1 MKNAFHR
8 FFDVFKL
15 SNLKRQAHD
24 LGKEITFKSLML
36 VILGVILAV
45 YIVCSML
52 KLNIYY
58 MILCVIF
65 LLLCTPHIILL
76 VFRGGYEKYRFK
88 DVVEYMEQL
97 IYAFHKSG
105 KINDALLDVYST
117 SEGYIKETVGEMLT
131 CINGEKMITDPYQ
144 SAFAIMEGKYQ
155 CTRLHLLHDFL
166 VECEERGGD
175 SSDALEMLI
184 NDIRGWSERTLEYQ
198 AQRKKARND
207 VILSIM
213 LALLTCGM
221 MINLIP
227 TEYTNNIIVQPI
239 YQLVTMFCVIAN
251 IIVFIVVQTKV
262 SKSYLDIELDG
273 DSSNYAVRK
282 REWLENYNKKDHFKP
297 MIIKVCVLF
306 SFVIVEAV
314 LKFNYYI
321 IIPTA
326 IVALIVLVF
335 DGLRKNSA
343 VSIVTKELYMMFP
356 QWIRTLSLAL
366 QTDNVH
372 VAVQNSLA
380 TCPRIIQHDVEHF
393 IEDLSED
400 PVSAKPFN
408 KFLSDYNVP
417 TLRLSINYLYLA
429 SQFGTE
435 DSLAQLD
442 YLVAQNTQL
451 TIQEEKMRNDAALA
465 GINLFIFAPMLV
477 AIIKLLLDLA
487 LFLSQFMT
495 LMSNYI

>member
-1 MKNAFHR
+1 
-8 FFDVFKL
+8 
-15 SNLKRQAHD
+15 
-24 LGKEITFKSLML
+24 
-36 VILGVILAV
+36 
-45 YIVCSML
+45 
-52 KLNIYY
+52 
-58 MILCVIF
+58 MIMCVIF

-97 IYAFHKSG
+97 IYAFHKSS
-105 KINDALLDVYST
+105 KINDALMDVYNT
-117 SEGYIKETVGEMLT
+117 SEGHIKETVGEMLS
-131 CINGEKMITDPYQ
+131 CINGENMIINPYQ
-144 SAFAIMEGKYQ
+144 TAFAIMEDKYR

-166 VECEERGGD
+166 IECEERGGD

-227 TEYTNNIIVQPI
+227 TEYTDNIIIQPI

-251 IIVFIVVQTKV
+251 IVVFIVVQTKV

-282 REWLENYNKKDHFKP
+282 REWLENYSKKDHFKP
-297 MIIKVCVLF
+297 MIIKVCLMF
-306 SFVIVEAV
+306 FFVIIEAV

-326 IVALIVLVF
+326 IVALIVLIF
-335 DGLRKNSA
+335 DGLRRNSA

-408 KFLSDYNVP
+408 NFLSDYNVP

>member
-1 MKNAFHR
+1 
-8 FFDVFKL
+8 
-15 SNLKRQAHD
+15 
-24 LGKEITFKSLML
+24 
-36 VILGVILAV
+36 
-45 YIVCSML
+45 
-52 KLNIYY
+52 
-58 MILCVIF
+58 
-65 LLLCTPHIILL
+65 
-76 VFRGGYEKYRFK
+76 
-88 DVVEYMEQL
+88 
-97 IYAFHKSG
+97 
-105 KINDALLDVYST
+105 
-117 SEGYIKETVGEMLT
+117 
-131 CINGEKMITDPYQ
+131 
-144 SAFAIMEGKYQ
+144 
-155 CTRLHLLHDFL
+155 
-166 VECEERGGD
+166 
-175 SSDALEMLI
+175 
-184 NDIRGWSERTLEYQ
+184 
-198 AQRKKARND
+198 
-207 VILSIM
+207 
-213 LALLTCGM
+213 
-221 MINLIP
+221 
-227 TEYTNNIIVQPI
+227 
-239 YQLVTMFCVIAN
+239 
-251 IIVFIVVQTKV
+251 
-262 SKSYLDIELDG
+262 
-273 DSSNYAVRK
+273 
-282 REWLENYNKKDHFKP
+282 
-297 MIIKVCVLF
+297 MIIKVCILF

>member
-1 MKNAFHR
+1 MKNSFKR
-8 FFDVFKL
+8 FFEVFKL
-15 SNLKRQAHD
+15 SNLRRQAHD
-24 LGKEITFKSLML
+24 LGKEITFKSLVL
-36 VILGVILAV
+36 VVLGVMLAV
-45 YIVCSML
+45 YVVGSML

-58 MILCVIF
+58 MLICIIV
-65 LLLCTPHIILL
+65 LLMCTPHIILL
-76 VFRGGYEKYRFK
+76 VFKGGYEKYRFK

-105 KINDALLDVYST
+105 KINDALLDVYNT
-117 SEGYIKETVGEMLT
+117 SEGHIKETVGEMLD
-131 CINGEKMITDPYQ
+131 CINGEKMILEPYK
-144 SAFAIMEGKYQ
+144 SAFDIMESKYK

-175 SSDALEMLI
+175 SANALEMLI

-207 VILSIM
+207 VILSVL

-227 TEYTNNIIVQPI
+227 SDYTTNIIVQPI
-239 YQLVTMFCVIAN
+239 YQIVTMACVIAN
-251 IIVFIVVQTKV
+251 IFIFIVVQTKV

-273 DSSNYAVRK
+273 DSSDYAIRK
-282 REWLENYNKKDHFKP
+282 REWLERYNQKDHFKP
-297 MIIKVCVLF
+297 MIIKVCIMLAF
-306 SFVIVEAV
+306 IFVEAL
-314 LKFNYYI
+314 LKLEYYI
-321 IIPTA
+321 IVPTA
-326 IVALIVLVF
+326 IMALVVLVF

-343 VSIVTKELYMMFP
+343 VSVVTKELHMMFP

-372 VAVQNSLA
+372 VAIQNSIV
-380 TCPRIIQHDVEHF
+380 TCPRIIKHDVEHF

-408 KFLSDYNVP
+408 KFLSEYNVP

-451 TIQEEKMRNDAALA
+451 TIQEEKMRNEAALA

-487 LFLSQFMT
+487 LFLSQFMS
-495 LMSNYI
+495 LMGNYI

>member
-1 MKNAFHR
+1 MKNSFRR
-8 FFDVFKL
+8 FFEVFKL
-15 SNLKRQAHD
+15 SNLRRQAHD
-24 LGKEITFKSLML
+24 FGKEITFKSLMI
-36 VILGVILAV
+36 VIMGTLLALYV
-45 YIVCSML
+45 VGSML

-58 MILCVIF
+58 MLVCAIV
-65 LLLCTPHIILL
+65 LLMSTPHIILL
-76 VFRGGYEKYRFK
+76 VFRSGYEKYRFK
-88 DVVEYMEQL
+88 DIVEYMEQL

-105 KINDALLDVYST
+105 KINDSLLDVYNT
-117 SEGYIKETVGEMLT
+117 SEGNIKEVVGEMLD
-131 CINGEKMITDPYQ
+131 CINGEKMITEPYKT
-144 SAFAIMEGKYQ
+144 AFDIIEDKYR

-175 SSDALEMLI
+175 ASEALEMLI

-198 AQRKKARND
+198 NQRKKARND

-213 LALLTCGM
+213 LALVTCGM

-227 TEYTNNIIVQPI
+227 SEYTAAIIIQNV
-239 YQLVTMFCVIAN
+239 YQIVTMFCVIAN
-251 IIVFIVVQTKV
+251 IFIFIIVQNKV

-273 DSSNYAVRK
+273 DSSDYAVRK

-297 MIIKVCVLF
+297 MIIKTCIMLVFVL
-306 SFVIVEAV
+306 VEV
-314 LKFNYYI
+314 YLKLDYYI

-326 IVALIVLVF
+326 VMALMILIF
-335 DGLRKNSA
+335 DGMRKNSA
-343 VSIVTKELYMMFP
+343 LSVVTKELYMMFP
-356 QWIRTLSLAL
+356 QWIRTLSLSL

-372 VAVQNSLA
+372 VSVQNSLSK
-380 TCPRIIQHDVEHF
+380 CPRIIYHDVEHF
-393 IEDLSED
+393 IEDLADD

-408 KFLSDYNVP
+408 KFLSEYNVP

-451 TIQEEKMRNDAALA
+451 TIQEEKMRNESALA

-477 AIIKLLLDLA
+477 AIVKLLLDLA
-487 LFLSQFMT
+487 LFLSQFMN
-495 LMSNYI
+495 LMSMM

>member
-1 MKNAFHR
+1 MKGSFKK
-8 FFDVFKL
+8 FFEIFKL
-15 SNLKRQAHD
+15 SNLRRQAHD
-24 LGKEITFKSLML
+24 LGKEITFKSLIL
-36 VILGVILAV
+36 VVLGVLLAMYV
-45 YIVCSML
+45 VGSML

-58 MILCVIF
+58 MLICAIILLI
-65 LLLCTPHIILL
+65 CTPHIILL
-76 VFRGGYEKYRFK
+76 IFRGGYERYRFK

-105 KINDALLDVYST
+105 KINDALLDVYNT
-117 SEGYIKETVGEMLT
+117 SEGNIKDTVGEMLD
-131 CINGEKMITDPYQ
+131 CINGENMILEPYK
-144 SAFAIMEGKYQ
+144 SAFAIMESKYK

-166 VECEERGGD
+166 IECEEHGGE
-175 SSDALEMLI
+175 SAEALEMLI
-184 NDIRGWSERTLEYQ
+184 NDIRGWSERTLDYQ

-207 VILSIM
+207 VILSVM

-227 TEYTNNIIVQPI
+227 SDFTAGIIAQSM
-239 YQLVTMFCVIAN
+239 YQIVTMACVIAN
-251 IIVFIVVQTKV
+251 IFIFIVVQTKV

-273 DSSNYAVRK
+273 DSSDYAVRK
-282 REWLENYNKKDHFKP
+282 REWLERYNRKDHFKP
-297 MIIKVCVLF
+297 MIIKVCIMMAFILVEVL
-306 SFVIVEAV
+306 
-314 LKFNYYI
+314 LKLEYYI
-321 IIPTA
+321 IVPTA
-326 IVALIVLVF
+326 IMALIVLVF

-343 VSIVTKELYMMFP
+343 VSVVTKELYMMFP

-372 VAVQNSLA
+372 VAIQNSVV
-380 TCPRIIQHDVEHF
+380 TCPRIIKHDVEHF
-393 IEDLSED
+393 IEDLADD

-408 KFLSDYNVP
+408 KFLSEYNVP

-451 TIQEEKMRNDAALA
+451 TIQEEKMRNEAALA

-487 LFLSQFMT
+487 MFLSQFMT
-495 LMSNYI
+495 LMGGYM